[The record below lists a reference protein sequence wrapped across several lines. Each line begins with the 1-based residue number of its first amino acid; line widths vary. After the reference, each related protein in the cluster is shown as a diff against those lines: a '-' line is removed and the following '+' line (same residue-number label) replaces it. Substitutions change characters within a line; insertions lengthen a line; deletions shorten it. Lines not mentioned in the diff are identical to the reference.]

1 MKVTM
6 SGISLA
12 VALLGAVAAALGV
25 FARGDGA
32 FAAVTSARGEAYEM
46 ATTGVYAWSA
56 KQLVAEGVG
65 WDVFTLAVAVPAL
78 LVAAWLVAR
87 GSFRG
92 RLAAIGILGYF
103 VYQYLEY
110 TLTWAF
116 GPLFLLH
123 IAIYGTSMIGII
135 LIATSLFHD
144 RAQAHVDRGFPSR
157 GWAVLSVA
165 MAAMLALMWLRRI
178 VSGLS
183 GDPTL
188 GALDGETTMVVQAL
202 DLGLVLPALVLSGL
216 VAWRR
221 STVGSIFA
229 SVLSVSFT
237 AMAAAIA
244 CMLVSAGIVNG
255 TLEIAPLT
263 IFAMAAAAAGILA
276 IRMYR
281 SIGQP
286 DAPDVQRPSS
296 LRASQSPA

>member
-1 MKVTM
+1 MRFTM
-6 SGISLA
+6 AGISLA
-12 VALLGAVAAALGV
+12 VALLGAIAAALGV
-25 FARGDGA
+25 FARGDGT

-65 WDVFTLAVAVPAL
+65 WDVFTLVVAVPAL
-78 LVAAWLVAR
+78 VLAAWLVAR

-92 RLAAIGILGYF
+92 RLAAVGILGYF
-103 VYQYLEY
+103 FYQYLEY

-135 LIATSLFHD
+135 LIATSLFRD
-144 RAQAHVDRGFPSR
+144 RSQAYVAGGFPSR

-165 MAAMLALMWLRRI
+165 MATMLTMMWLRRI
-178 VSGLS
+178 ASGLS
-183 GDPTL
+183 GDPSL

-202 DLGLVLPALVLSGL
+202 DLGLVVPALVMSGL
-216 VAWRR
+216 LAWRR
-221 STVGSIFA
+221 SAVGSIFA
-229 SVLSVSFT
+229 AVLSVSFV
-237 AMAAAIA
+237 ALAAAIA

-255 TLEIAPLT
+255 TLEIAPLAT
-263 IFAMAAAAAGILA
+263 FSVAASAAGILS

-281 SIGQP
+281 RIGQP
-286 DAPDVQRPSS
+286 DAPDPQRPSS
-296 LRASQSPA
+296 LRASESPA